1 MSFIEKLKKHYS
13 DTREICEFR
22 YQASK
27 TVLVLVSLLFF
38 LSFFFVAAWYY
49 RDFFSELLAPFY
61 LSLLLSLNIYFYFF
75 INNFLWKN
83 FSFILKLLFI
93 VVLFIL
99 FLILSLPLLYQGGLY
114 WIYSDFVL

>member
-13 DTREICEFR
+13 NTREICEFR

-27 TVLVLVSLLFF
+27 TVLVFVSLLFF

-49 RDFFSELLAPFY
+49 REIFVELLSPFY
-61 LSLLLSLNIYFYFF
+61 LALLLSLNIYFYFF
-75 INNFLWKN
+75 VNNFLWKN
-83 FSFILKLLFI
+83 FSMILKILFI
-93 VVLFIL
+93 IVLFIL
-99 FLILSLPLLYQGGLY
+99 FLILALPLLYQGWLY